1 MTNWKLFLAFCHL
14 QNIKSWLHHL
24 KASSVFRIFIYTHI
38 DIIIRLCDLFSTFN
52 TFLANTVSAFCWNN
66 YNYQKCQIGYSHSLS
81 LAAPTTLCK
90 GKACCGSLLVLKLL
104 KNKKKKNPL
113 IGLFKHFHCKCFL
126 LDERLKLNEL
136 LVGNF
141 LSEICRTT

>member
-1 MTNWKLFLAFCHL
+1 MFSGLVITFYYQVSSAASSSKMVSGYAGITSSIWFSHIDDSEASIFRNGNSEIKANKPKMVSWSHMTNWKLFLAFCHL

-66 YNYQKCQIGYSHSLS
+66 YNY
-81 LAAPTTLCK
+81 
-90 GKACCGSLLVLKLL
+90 
-104 KNKKKKNPL
+104 
-113 IGLFKHFHCKCFL
+113 
-126 LDERLKLNEL
+126 
-136 LVGNF
+136 
-141 LSEICRTT
+141 